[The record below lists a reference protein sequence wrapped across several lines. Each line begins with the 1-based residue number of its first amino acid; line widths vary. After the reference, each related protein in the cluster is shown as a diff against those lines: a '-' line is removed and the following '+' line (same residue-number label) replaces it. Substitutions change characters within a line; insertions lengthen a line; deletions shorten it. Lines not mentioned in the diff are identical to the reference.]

1 MTINGNRQFRY
12 NGKRYLVQDL
22 PKADVVD
29 GRKYYITVFEN
40 GRWKI
45 AYAFGVDIQ
54 KFATIKD
61 AQRYVRDWDFTLE
74 TI

>member
-1 MTINGNRQFRY
+1 MTINGQRRFSF
-12 NGKRYLVQDL
+12 NGKKYFIQDL

-29 GRKYYITVFEN
+29 GRKYYITVYEN
-40 GRWKI
+40 GWWKI

-54 KFATIKD
+54 KFETIKD

-74 TI
+74 TM